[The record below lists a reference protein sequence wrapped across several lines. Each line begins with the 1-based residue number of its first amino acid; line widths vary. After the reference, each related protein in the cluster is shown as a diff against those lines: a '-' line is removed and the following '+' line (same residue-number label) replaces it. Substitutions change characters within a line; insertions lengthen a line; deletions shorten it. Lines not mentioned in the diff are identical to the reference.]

1 MSAALVIPFG
11 PVLYLVPPTS
21 DRPSAHRLSVGRGPL
36 RPAIDLRP
44 DAVPSS
50 LLEAI
55 DRLPD
60 GTELRAATPALV
72 RALSVRTSRTVGPS
86 GTAEWRDARHR
97 LPPGDVGSEREYLRD
112 LAEAELTR
120 ALRSP
125 EELLITLARE
135 EERLERTVGRERRAA
150 EAMLAVPDSPL
161 VSYAERWAET
171 RGVLEEHYRALGQT
185 LEDAARSAVPN
196 LAAVVGARV
205 AARLVAAAGGVA
217 PLGRMRAARLQLLG
231 SRRRPSP
238 ERGPRFGVI
247 FRAERMNDVPLERR
261 AAYARS
267 LAALAA
273 IAVRADAT
281 TRRAISPALVR
292 RRDRRIEE
300 LARRGR

>member
-11 PVLYLVPPTS
+11 PVLYLFPPGGDVPS
-21 DRPSAHRLSVGRGPL
+21 VHRLAAGRGPQ
-36 RPAIDLRP
+36 RPSVDLRP
-44 DAVPSS
+44 DAVPAS
-50 LLEAI
+50 LLQAI
-55 DRLPD
+55 ERLSA
-60 GTELRAATPALV
+60 GTELQAATPALL
-72 RALSVRTSRTVGPS
+72 RALSVRSSRTVVPIGA
-86 GTAEWRDARHR
+86 AEWRRARHD
-97 LPPGDVGSEREYLRD
+97 LPLGDPAAEREYLRT
-112 LAEAELTR
+112 LARSDLTR

-135 EERLERTVGRERRAA
+135 EERLERTVGREQRAA
-150 EAMLAVPDSPL
+150 EAMLTVPDSPL
-161 VSYAERWAET
+161 VAYSERWAET
-171 RGVLEEHYRALGQT
+171 RALLEEHHRALEQT
-185 LEDAARSAVPN
+185 VEEAARTVVPN

-247 FRAERMNDVPLERR
+247 FRAERMADVPLERR

-267 LAALAA
+267 LAAIAA
-273 IAVRADAT
+273 IAVRADAS
-281 TRRAISPALVR
+281 TRRAIAPTLLR

-300 LARRGR
+300 LSRRGR